1 MKKYQFNNL
10 YDSVIITALLIAWLF
25 LLIASIYGNYIQENT
40 YGIIICM
47 CIFGSGSLVLV
58 IMILLKCYER
68 WYIDDEKIISKHLL
82 HQKSILRTS
91 NLGVRKEKIRALLN
105 YVQEAYIFSD
115 GTTTITIYV
124 NKKKQDVFA
133 KPV

>member
-91 NLGVRKEKIRALLN
+91 NLWFRKEKIRALLN